1 MAFSPNTTCIGTNDR
16 DTRSSTIKAG
26 VSPRPGRKTGEE
38 ESFAASD
45 LFCQRMEAMV
55 NKGDVQSLLDIQAET
70 LAKFEKTNAKFGR
83 FNDLSE
89 ARYSHLHQQLR
100 NHTKM
105 LVDMKK
111 DLDSVFRRIRTL
123 KNKLAKQYETAFH
136 AMSSSI
142 QKLEEELGE
151 SMKKEDMASSSTS
164 TLPDVRRELNVERQ
178 LESQEDEVINTDK
191 QAVKLKSEDIVNHLS
206 NHCIEENITLNH
218 SNNHYTESGTGQAL
232 DVSIPVNSHDVVST
246 ASHAQDSKS
255 EETDRTCTTFDKLH
269 FDEDKPWDNRKRG
282 NELE

>member
-1 MAFSPNTTCIGTNDR
+1 MSSLFKDWTTPHYCLLVSWLFPICQLPDQYPNICICVHVR
-16 DTRSSTIKAG
+16 EG
-26 VSPRPGRKTGEE
+26 V
-38 ESFAASD
+38 
-45 LFCQRMEAMV
+45 AMV
-55 NKGDVQSLLDIQAET
+55 RREKVTPRIDCIIT
-70 LAKFEKTNAKFGR
+70 YRLAKFEKTNAKFGR

-105 LVDMKK
+105 LLDMKK

-142 QKLEEELGE
+142 QKLEEELGA

-164 TLPDVRRELNVERQ
+164 TLPDVRRELNMERQ

-218 SNNHYTESGTGQAL
+218 SNNHHTESGTAQAL
-232 DVSIPVNSHDVVST
+232 DVSIPVNSYDVVST
-246 ASHAQDSKS
+246 ASHPQDRES